1 MHDRLPHSPHKKAPS
16 GFFFFPLCRGR
27 EAQTFFL
34 SKKDEKKTRK
44 LIPLVQIILPMARSC
59 LFSLADKPSRF
70 CRQRGASHPQPGIC
84 FSLCVFDTAAKKR
97 EQKELEKATQPGSKK
112 GQRQKKDR
120 DATTG
125 EKRRRQSPHLPPPQ
139 GNPLGF
145 FVSKKTARKP
155 NCACS
160 APGIDEEEKTRARAT
175 ISRERRR
182 APHNPFFS

>member
-97 EQKELEKATQPGSKK
+97 EQRNWKRRHNRDRKKVNAKK
-112 GQRQKKDR
+112 GPRHNDREKKK
-120 DATTG
+120 TPI
-125 EKRRRQSPHLPPPQ
+125 PHLPPPQ